1 MFKFAQNEST
11 ASRRRIFFYAVD
23 ATDGYTAVTT
33 GLGVG
38 GSTTV
43 EIFKNGVVPGS
54 TPISPTFTHV
64 SRGLWFYEMIVGH
77 LDTVGVLNV
86 TISDALIRTLQLVG
100 YVYAGDPLASSSIS
114 AADVWTYGTRDL
126 TGSVAVAS
134 IANNAITAASINAD
148 AITAA
153 KIADSAITIR
163 LSSDA
168 TASEARLIAGTTAS
182 DVWNAS
188 LASYNAG
195 SSFGQRIL
203 RSSNAQSECD
213 VTASGHISAEVY
225 GLQNAVITAASIAS
239 NAITSAKIADASL
252 TAAKF
257 GDSALVI
264 GSGAAGGVKAYLGAG
279 SITAGVV
286 ATGAIDADAIA
297 SDAITAAKI
306 ATGAIDAD
314 AIAADAIT
322 ATVLSTD
329 AVTEIVNG
337 VWSRDPSDA
346 LFNGLAGYWLYQAGL
361 NSQAI
366 VSDTNTIAGTL
377 YVESI
382 ADALL
387 NRNVGGGSNSGRLV
401 KEALYALRNKSEIV
415 GTTLSVYDAVDALSW
430 TATVASS
437 ASADPVTGIDP

>member
-1 MFKFAQNEST
+1 MFQFTQNEST
-11 ASRRRIFFYAVD
+11 ASRRRIYFYAVD
-23 ATDGYTAVTT
+23 VTDGYTAVTT

-64 SRGLWFYEMIVGH
+64 NRGLWFYEMIVGH

-100 YVYAGDPLASSSIS
+100 YVYAGDPLASSSIT

-134 IANNAITAASINAD
+134 IATNAITAASITDGVIASEVWNALL
-148 AITAA
+148 ASYTTANTFGARVVRTIASPATNEVTINVSNHIAANVHQMQNNTITAA
-153 KIADSAITIR
+153 AIAT
-163 LSSDA
+163 
-168 TASEARLIAGTTAS
+168 
-182 DVWNAS
+182 N
-188 LASYNAG
+188 
-195 SSFGQRIL
+195 
-203 RSSNAQSECD
+203 
-213 VTASGHISAEVY
+213 
-225 GLQNAVITAASIAS
+225 
-239 NAITSAKIADASL
+239 
-252 TAAKF
+252 
-257 GDSALVI
+257 
-264 GSGAAGGVKAYLGAG
+264 
-279 SITAGVV
+279 
-286 ATGAIDADAIA
+286 AIDADALA
-297 SDAITAAKI
+297 
-306 ATGAIDAD
+306 
-314 AIAADAIT
+314 
-322 ATVLSTD
+322 TD

-366 VSDTNTIAGTL
+366 VSDTNTIAGTP
-377 YVESI
+377 YIESI
-382 ADALL
+382 GDALL

-415 GTTLSVYDAVDALSW
+415 GNTLSVYNAVDALSW

>member
-1 MFKFAQNEST
+1 MFQFTQNEST
-11 ASRRRIFFYAVD
+11 ASRRRIYFYAVD
-23 ATDGYTAVTT
+23 VTDGYTAVTT

-43 EIFKNGVVPGS
+43 EIFKNGVVAAS
-54 TPISPTFTHV
+54 PISPTFTHL
-64 SRGLWFYEMIVGH
+64 SRGLWYYEFTALSGY

-86 TISDALIRTLQLVG
+86 VISDALIRTVQLIG

-134 IANNAITAASINAD
+134 IANNAITAASITDGVIASEVWGALLASYTTANTFGARVVRTI
-148 AITAA
+148 ASPATNEVTINVSNHIAANVHQMQNNTITAA
-153 KIADSAITIR
+153 AIAT
-163 LSSDA
+163 
-168 TASEARLIAGTTAS
+168 
-182 DVWNAS
+182 N
-188 LASYNAG
+188 
-195 SSFGQRIL
+195 
-203 RSSNAQSECD
+203 
-213 VTASGHISAEVY
+213 
-225 GLQNAVITAASIAS
+225 
-239 NAITSAKIADASL
+239 
-252 TAAKF
+252 
-257 GDSALVI
+257 
-264 GSGAAGGVKAYLGAG
+264 
-279 SITAGVV
+279 
-286 ATGAIDADAIA
+286 AIDADALA
-297 SDAITAAKI
+297 
-306 ATGAIDAD
+306 
-314 AIAADAIT
+314 
-322 ATVLSTD
+322 TD

-366 VSDTNTIAGTL
+366 VSDTNTIAGTP
-377 YVESI
+377 YIESI
-382 ADALL
+382 GDALL

-415 GTTLSVYDAVDALSW
+415 GNTLSVYNAVDALSW

>member
-1 MFKFAQNEST
+1 MQQFKQNETT
-11 ASRRRIFFYAVD
+11 ATYRRIYMFLANP
-23 ATDGYTAVTT
+23 ADGYTPVTS
-33 GLGVG
+33 LVG
-38 GSTTV
+38 ATV
-43 EIFKNGVVPGS
+43 NLFKNGVAFGS
-54 TPISPTFTHV
+54 QPTTPATLTHIQ
-64 SRGLWFYEMIVGH
+64 SGHWYYEMTATYLSDLGILTVTVQ
-77 LDTVGVLNV
+77 DTNIRPVVLMAQV
-86 TISDALIRTLQLVG
+86 VA
-100 YVYAGDPLASSSIS
+100 YDPTASTGIS

-134 IANNAITAASINAD
+134 IATNAITAASITD
-148 AITAA
+148 GVI
-153 KIADSAITIR
+153 
-163 LSSDA
+163 
-168 TASEARLIAGTTAS
+168 ASE
-182 DVWNAS
+182 VWDAS

-225 GLQNAVITAASIAS
+225 GLQNAVITATSIAS

-257 GDSALVI
+257 GDSALVIGSAAGGGVKAYLGAGSITAGVIADAAIDAATFADSALVI

-329 AVTEIVNG
+329 ASNE
-337 VWSRDPSDA
+337 
-346 LFNGLAGYWLYQAGL
+346 
-361 NSQAI
+361 
-366 VSDTNTIAGTL
+366 
-377 YVESI
+377 I

-387 NRNVGGGSNSGRLV
+387 NRNIGGGSSAGRLV

-415 GTTLSVYDAVDALSW
+415 GTTLTVYQENDTSSAW
-430 TATVASS
+430 TATVSSS
-437 ASADPVTGIDP
+437 ASADPVTGIDPA